1 MEDTNRRELLRRAAR
16 LAAGGALGGAVWT
29 SEAVAAPAPQGAA
42 PARFFPGFKAD
53 RIQTSGAVIN
63 TVSAGSGPPV
73 LLMHGAP
80 ETHISWRLVAPE
92 LAKDYTVV
100 ATDLRGYG
108 DSSTPPDAADPNDHS
123 TYSKRPM
130 ALDQIEVMRHFG
142 FSRFAVVGHDRGG
155 RVGRRMALDHPDV
168 VTRLA
173 VLDIVPAHYLYSH
186 VTIDFVRAYFHW
198 FNYLRE
204 APGPEKELEASAAA
218 RKGRTTDE
226 VQLEYLRTSSRPANI
241 HAMCEDYRASAS
253 IDLKND
259 AADQAAGKKITCP
272 LLVLWGERGPMGRIY
287 DVLGIWKQYEGTNVS
302 GRAMPSGHNV
312 QEQAPQ
318 ETLREIRTFLKG

>member
-1 MEDTNRRELLRRAAR
+1 MSMNRRELLQRAA
-16 LAAGGALGGAVWT
+16 
-29 SEAVAAPAPQGAA
+29 AVAAGAAAASARAAGAA
-42 PARFFPGFKAD
+42 PQAPDPLRFFPGFKAD
-53 RIQTSGAVIN
+53 MVRTSGATIN
-63 TVSAGSGPPV
+63 VVSAGSGPPV

-80 ETHISWRLVAPE
+80 ETHISWRKVAPA
-92 LAKDYTVV
+92 LAKDYTVI

-130 ALDQIEVMRHFG
+130 ALDQVEVMKHFG
-142 FSRFAVVGHDRGG
+142 FDRFAVVGHDRGG
-155 RVGRRMALDHPDV
+155 RVGRRLTLDHPDA

-198 FNYLRE
+198 FNYLRA
-204 APGPEKELEASAAA
+204 APGPEQELEAADAA
-218 RKGRTTDE
+218 RKARTTDE
-226 VQLEYLRTSSRPANI
+226 VQLEYLRTSAMPAHI

-287 DVLGIWKQYEGTNVS
+287 DVLGIWKEFEGTNVS

-312 QEQAPQ
+312 QEDAPE
-318 ETLREIRTFLKG
+318 ETLEELRGFLRS

>member
-1 MEDTNRRELLRRAAR
+1 MGGVNRRELLQSAAAIAAAGLVVPRRAD
-16 LAAGGALGGAVWT
+16 AAIDQVSADT
-29 SEAVAAPAPQGAA
+29 
-42 PARFFPGFKAD
+42 RHFFPGFKASTV
-53 RIQTSGAVIN
+53 QTSGATIN
-63 TVSAGSGPPV
+63 VVSAGSGPPV

-80 ETHISWRLVAPE
+80 ETHVSWRKVAPA
-92 LAKDYTVV
+92 LARDYTVV

-108 DSSTPPDAADPNDHS
+108 DSSTPPDSSSPGDHS

-130 ALDQIEVMRHFG
+130 SLDQIEVMKHFG
-142 FSRFAVVGHDRGG
+142 FNRFAVAGHDRGG

-186 VTIDFVRAYFHW
+186 VTIEFVQAYFHW
-198 FNYLRE
+198 FNYLRPS
-204 APGPEKELEASAAA
+204 PGPEQDLEAAMAA
-218 RKGRTTDE
+218 RTSRTTDE
-226 VQLEYLRTSSRPANI
+226 VQLEYLRTSSRPRNI

-253 IDLKND
+253 IDLEND
-259 AADQAAGKKITCP
+259 VADQAAGRRITCP

-287 DVLGIWKQYEGTNVS
+287 DVLGIWKQYEGTNVA

-312 QEQAPQ
+312 QEDAP
-318 ETLREIRTFLKG
+318 EDTLEELREFLRP